1 MPKQVAVVINEK
13 EARRAAKA
21 LIDMHGSRAARV
33 AAHRAENARI
43 GGSKVAA
50 LNWQQIAQVI
60 EQMQLVPRF

>member
-1 MPKQVAVVINEK
+1 MVITEV

-21 LIDMHGSRAARV
+21 LIDMHGSRVARV
-33 AAHRAENARI
+33 AAQRAENASI

-60 EQMQLVPRF
+60 ERMQLVPRF